1 MRILDTTYPIH
12 RAQLLKTFSKQA
24 LILELGLE
32 ENSYSGKKRGRKS
45 SKINKNIELKPNYKT
60 YAQ

>member
-1 MRILDTTYPIH
+1 MNTLDKIYPIH

-24 LILELGLE
+24 LILE
-32 ENSYSGKKRGRKS
+32 ENSYAGKKRGRKV

-60 YAQ
+60 YA

>member
-1 MRILDTTYPIH
+1 MNTLDKIYPIH
-12 RAQLLKTFSKQA
+12 RAQLLKTFNKQA

-32 ENSYSGKKRGRKS
+32 ENSYTGKKRGRKV

-60 YAQ
+60 YA

>member
-1 MRILDTTYPIH
+1 MNILDKIYPIH

-32 ENSYSGKKRGRKS
+32 ENSYTGKKRGRKV

-60 YAQ
+60 YA

>member
-1 MRILDTTYPIH
+1 MNALDKIYPIH

-32 ENSYSGKKRGRKS
+32 ENSYIGKKRGRKS

-60 YAQ
+60 YA

>member
-1 MRILDTTYPIH
+1 MSILDKIYPIY

-32 ENSYSGKKRGRKS
+32 ENSYTGKKRGRKV

-60 YAQ
+60 YA